1 MSHER
6 VEVTNVQRRIEELSM
21 ESVELTQP
29 KKEMIQESAVSYLD
43 SPSNIS
49 IEHKNI
55 LPEPPT
61 ENSELSIHS
70 SVEEEGN
77 SNNSVKSNESD
88 WLSRMECNNH

>member
-1 MSHER
+1 
-6 VEVTNVQRRIEELSM
+6 M

-43 SPSNIS
+43 SPNNIS
-49 IEHKNI
+49 IEHENI